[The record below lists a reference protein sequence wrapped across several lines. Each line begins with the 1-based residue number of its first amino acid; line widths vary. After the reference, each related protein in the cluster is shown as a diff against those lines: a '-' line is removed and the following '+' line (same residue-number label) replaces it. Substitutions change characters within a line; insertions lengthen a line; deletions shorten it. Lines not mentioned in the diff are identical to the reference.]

1 MHAEPLEQII
11 RRYADMVY
19 RLALAHLREPAD
31 AQDAFQDV
39 FLRYAEKAPAFRDEE
54 HRRAWLLRVTV
65 NRCRSHYRTAWFRRT
80 APMEAAANAAAP
92 MPETNPL
99 ADVLSRLPAGYRT
112 VVHLHYYEELS
123 TREIAAITGQRP
135 STVRSQLTRAR
146 SMLRELLK
154 GEYDDV

>member
-1 MHAEPLEQII
+1 MHTEPLEQII

-39 FLRYAEKAPAFRDEE
+39 FLRYAEKAPTFRDEE

-146 SMLRELLK
+146 AMLRDMLK
-154 GEYDDV
+154 GGID